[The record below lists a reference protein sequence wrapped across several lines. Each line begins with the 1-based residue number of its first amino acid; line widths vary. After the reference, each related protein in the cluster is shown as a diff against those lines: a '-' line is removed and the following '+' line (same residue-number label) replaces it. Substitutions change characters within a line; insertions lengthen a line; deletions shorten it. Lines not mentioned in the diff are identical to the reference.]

1 MLDGLLI
8 VMVDVLEETTN
19 RDRPRPIGPIGPG
32 PEKPG
37 ASLSRPG
44 ISVVI
49 AFSDHTLLDPIVQA
63 LACQTVGTAVFEAI
77 LVDAIHVLDEQTVRR
92 KVEQAAAAGLD
103 IRYERIKR
111 GGRAAANNYG
121 IQQARAE
128 LVLLL
133 ADDFAPL
140 PGLVA
145 EHLAL
150 HDRQPQRH
158 IVGVGPGIFPPQE
171 KMSSFMRWLEDSGEL
186 MGVSFT
192 RKDAVIPENFFC
204 AGNTSA
210 KKALL
215 FAAGLFDE
223 DFPYDAWDD
232 YELGVRLSRIGMRTV
247 YLPGA
252 VAYHR
257 HDVPVR
263 ERRRQMKRAGESAAI
278 FERKHPGPHAWQK
291 ACRYAPWCVELA
303 AQWWLIKSLVRRD
316 RQARGRYYHLTLHRS
331 FVAAYRRH
339 AAGAR

>member
-1 MLDGLLI
+1 MLKRKAVGS
-8 VMVDVLEETTN
+8 
-19 RDRPRPIGPIGPG
+19 IGPG
-32 PEKPG
+32 PETPG

-44 ISVVI
+44 ISLVI
-49 AFSDHTLLDPIVQA
+49 AFSDHTPLDPIVKA
-63 LACQTVGTAVFEAI
+63 LARQTVGTAVFEAI

-92 KVEQAAAAGLD
+92 TVEQAAAAGLD

-121 IQQARAE
+121 IQRARSE

-133 ADDFAPL
+133 ADDFIPL

-158 IVGVGPGIFPPQE
+158 IVGVGPVIFPPQE
-171 KMSSFMRWLEDSGEL
+171 KVRSFMRWLDDSGEL

-192 RKDAVIPENFFC
+192 REDAVIPENYFC
-204 AGNTSA
+204 AANTSA

-252 VAYHR
+252 VAYHQ
-257 HDVPVR
+257 HDIPVR
-263 ERRRQMKRAGESAAI
+263 ERRRAMKRAGESAAV
-278 FERKHPGPHAWQK
+278 FERKHPGPHAWLEE
-291 ACRYAPWCVELA
+291 CRHAPWRLELE

-316 RQARGRYYHLTLHRS
+316 RQARGRYYHLTLERS

-339 AAGAR
+339 AADLKIRAKALLPAGRTAEVGDL